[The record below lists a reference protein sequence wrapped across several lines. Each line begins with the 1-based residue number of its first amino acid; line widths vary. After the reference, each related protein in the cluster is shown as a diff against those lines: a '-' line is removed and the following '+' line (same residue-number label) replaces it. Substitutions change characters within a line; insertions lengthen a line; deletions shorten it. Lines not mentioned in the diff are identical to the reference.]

1 MPVAVK
7 EKVTQAAPA
16 KTAPD
21 PYTRV
26 RSVMDQ
32 ILTDEHPHRGLLKSV
47 LADIKSLV
55 ERADRIRKLAPELAG
70 VEVSPYVYKMLKMAD
85 HLQQQ

>member
-7 EKVTQAAPA
+7 EKEARTAPG

-21 PYTRV
+21 SYVRV
-26 RSVMDQ
+26 KSVMDQ
-32 ILTDEHPHRGLLKSV
+32 VLADEHPHRGLLKSV

-55 ERADRIRKLAPELAG
+55 ERAERVRKLAPELAG
-70 VEVSPYVYKMLKMAD
+70 VEVSPYIYKMLKMAD

>member
-7 EKVTQAAPA
+7 KEEARTAPC

-21 PYTRV
+21 PYIRV

-32 ILTDEHPHRGLLKSV
+32 ILADEHPHRGILKSV
-47 LADIKSLV
+47 LADIRSLV
-55 ERADRIRKLAPELAG
+55 ERAERVRKLAPELAG
-70 VEVSPYVYKMLKMAD
+70 VEVSPYIYKMLKMAD
-85 HLQQQ
+85 HLQQE